1 MARPSKLTDERR
13 EQIAEL
19 IRDGN
24 YASQAA
30 QASGI
35 SERTFYRWMEQG
47 QELDDKC
54 EAWDEVVERWN
65 SLTDRQRRAQ
75 KDLEPDIAL
84 LPEAEEI
91 ELWQFWR
98 EVKKAEAEAETN
110 AVELIK
116 AAATDGSWQAAAW
129 YLERKF
135 KDRWSRQEKVSHEG
149 SVAHNHQLLPTD
161 SEKLEEAR
169 RRLEEARKAEAKQLS
184 APIEVEIVDE
194 ELAEQEEE

>member
-13 EQIAEL
+13 ERIAEL
-19 IRDGN
+19 IREGN

-54 EAWDEVVERWN
+54 EAWDEIVGRWN
-65 SLTDRQRRAQ
+65 DLNDRQRRAQ
-75 KDLEPDIAL
+75 SHLRPDLSS

-91 ELWQFWR
+91 DLWQFWR
-98 EVKKAEAEAETN
+98 EVKKAEAEAETK

-116 AAATDGSWQAAAW
+116 AAASDGSWQAAAW

-149 SVAHNHQLLPTD
+149 SVAHNHQLLPTNP
-161 SEKLEEAR
+161 EQLEEAR
-169 RRLEEARKAEAKQLS
+169 RRLEEARQAEARQLS
-184 APIEVEIVDE
+184 APLDAEIVE
-194 ELAEQEEE
+194 EEIEEQEEE